1 MAGFTALH
9 KLSRSEAHRMRWT
22 GKPKLPISRRR
33 MCSSC
38 SKQPTDIL
46 CTRERICILHPRIL
60 AYSGSFP
67 CTGKETGDPPPQ
79 RMVVCRA
86 ECPSVCLACIAD
98 VCLGVED
105 IPCTVQQDLGRG
117 VSKAAQMGHWVP
129 RRRSKTGSL
138 VLNTVALMQRESHKR
153 R

>member
-1 MAGFTALH
+1 MPKWPLKLAGFTALH
-9 KLSRSEAHRMRWT
+9 KLSRSEAPRMRWT

-46 CTRERICILHPRIL
+46 CTRERVCILHPRIL
-60 AYSGSFP
+60 TYSSSFP
-67 CTGKETGDPPPQ
+67 CTGKETGDPPHTHKGWLCVGQ
-79 RMVVCRA
+79 NVRLYVSHYRGQDKGRA
-86 ECPSVCLACIAD
+86 
-98 VCLGVED
+98 
-105 IPCTVQQDLGRG
+105 
-117 VSKAAQMGHWVP
+117 VSKAAQMGHWAP
-129 RRRSKTGSL
+129 RRQSKTGSL